1 MKLVIAAAAAF
12 ALAAC
17 ATTPT
22 ATDAAPVDDA
32 RIRSQADLQNYLD
45 AFNEKRY
52 ADQIRYY
59 APDVSYNV
67 GTLAITSPQDIAD
80 FYDDF
85 HDYVNEHVEIGA
97 FAITGDTV
105 AVALPSRFEA
115 FRTYDKHGLLFEEGS
130 VRESVSFIFYT
141 LKDGKIWRIRMARYQ
156 GAYEDFAPAAPSSPP

>member
-1 MKLVIAAAAAF
+1 MAV

-17 ATTPT
+17 ATAPSG
-22 ATDAAPVDDA
+22 APDGAADDA
-32 RIRSQADLQNYLD
+32 VIRSLADLQAYLD

-52 ADQIRYY
+52 ADQIQYY

-105 AVALPSRFEA
+105 AVAMPSRFEA
-115 FRTYDKHGLLFEEGS
+115 FRTYDKNGLLFEEGT

-156 GAYEDFAPAAPSSPP
+156 GAYEDFAP

>member
-1 MKLVIAAAAAF
+1 MKLALAAVAALTLTAAAAAQE
-12 ALAAC
+12 
-17 ATTPT
+17 T
-22 ATDAAPVDDA
+22 ADDA
-32 RIRSQADLQNYLD
+32 RIRSREDLQAYLD

-52 ADQIRYY
+52 ADQIQYY

-67 GTLAITSPQDIAD
+67 GTLAITSPQQIAD

-97 FAITGDTV
+97 FAMTGDTV
-105 AVALPSRFEA
+105 AVAMPSRFEA
-115 FRTYDKHGLLFEEGS
+115 FRTYDKNGLLFEEGT

-156 GAYEDFAPAAPSSPP
+156 GAYEDFAP

>member
-1 MKLVIAAAAAF
+1 MKAVFHVLAPLAVLV
-12 ALAAC
+12 LAAC
-17 ATTPT
+17 ATTP
-22 ATDAAPVDDA
+22 APTDDA
-32 RIRSQADLQNYLD
+32 RIRSQADLQTYLD

-67 GTLAITSPQDIAD
+67 GTLAITNPQDIAD
-80 FYDDF
+80 FYADF
-85 HDYVNEHVEIGA
+85 HTYVNEHVAIGA

-130 VRESVSFIFYT
+130 LRESVSFIFYT
-141 LKDGKIWRIRMARYQ
+141 LKDGKIWRIRMARYA
-156 GAYEDFAPAAPSSPP
+156 GAYEDFAE